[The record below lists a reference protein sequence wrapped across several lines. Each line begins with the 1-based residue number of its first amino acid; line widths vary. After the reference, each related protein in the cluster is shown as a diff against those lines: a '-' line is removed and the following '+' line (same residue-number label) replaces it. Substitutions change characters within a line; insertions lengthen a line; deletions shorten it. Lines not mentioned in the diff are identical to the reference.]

1 MYPTF
6 DLDRLLAVP
15 RQDVVGLIHECGA
28 DVARR
33 HPEPGWGRQ
42 HEYVRTIG
50 TALEAAAGGARPDV
64 PRDVPPS
71 WLAPVTRRWVE
82 MLSSTFTWH
91 APFLAV
97 RALERLGA
105 VTLAADRSY
114 VLAFVGGSGAQ
125 SGGRSR
131 VDLLREDPELLDRGF
146 WPMFE
151 TEGGGQV
158 SLTNVDKFAGAEHTW
173 QGDVLRL
180 VAEGDIDRQR
190 VLDACLSALV
200 GDLGAFQAGWFSR
213 TFRALEPDVA
223 ELGSRQPRL
232 LDLVRSLVPA
242 TVTFAVRA
250 LRDVET
256 AGLLDDD
263 ALLEG
268 VGPATGARSKA
279 TALAALRLLDTV
291 SRRRPDRAS
300 EVVLAVRPA
309 LEHAHRDVRDRAAGL
324 VGLVGKATRE
334 VPTALPAVLPTEGGA
349 DRVPTGGAPAGPGL
363 PASPVPSGPAVATRV
378 PVRPTSPPESADP
391 VVDGELVERTAALL
405 EDAGDALE
413 IEQVLAAFARSTD
426 LGVLEPLRRRARA
439 VHRRVAEG
447 WTVNGRVRGHVA
459 RLVLVALGEP
469 AEAPVSS
476 EDPAFLV
483 GRMDEVAEVL
493 GGASP
498 PFVLL
503 ATPTRG
509 PWVEP
514 VVLVARLLAASDAP
528 RPLDLVAAL
537 LRLAPDG
544 RPDALSAWER
554 AGRPD
559 DELTVAVR
567 YALGGARPDTTLLH
581 ESLPRGTRGLWV
593 AAARARDPLGSDHL
607 LRAVGIEGPGRS
619 EPLDVRVELRAVA
632 QWPATQV
639 SFAVG
644 DPSDDQTPTARPS
657 GLDEPTSV
665 RGVVRPGAEDLGDWL
680 GWYATVWPH
689 DAEHH
694 LLVGAHAV
702 LSSGWG
708 SAVRH
713 DAPRVLDLLL
723 THPGRLGRLA
733 ALTVVAGLASY
744 DGDHRVRAADL
755 FEDVLATGR
764 VSVRDLADAL
774 VVLAPWCVTT
784 RWGPGLGLAAEVSD
798 DARRWVVEV
807 LTLALPGIDT
817 RTRGVH
823 ALVERLVDES
833 RAAGVVVADEDG
845 ALAAWARGFTATS
858 RAGRL
863 AEELLAR

>member
-1 MYPTF
+1 MHSTL
-6 DLDRLLAVP
+6 DLDRLLAAP
-15 RQDVVGLIHECGA
+15 REDVLGLLHEGGA

-50 TALEAAAGGARPDV
+50 TALETVAEGARPNV

-114 VLAFVGGSGAQ
+114 VLAFVGGAGAQ

-131 VDLLREDPELLDRGF
+131 FDVLREDPELLDRGF

-158 SLTNVDKFAGAEHTW
+158 SLTNVDKFADAEHTW

-180 VAEGDIDRQR
+180 VAEGEVDRQR
-190 VLDACLSALV
+190 VLDACLSALA

-213 TFRALEPDVA
+213 TFRALEPDAA
-223 ELGSRQPRL
+223 ELASRQPRL

-242 TVTFAVRA
+242 TVTFAVGA

-263 ALLEG
+263 ALLDG

-300 EVVLAVRPA
+300 EVEPAVRPA
-309 LEHAHRDVRDRAAGL
+309 LEHAHRDVRDRATGL
-324 VGLVGKATRE
+324 VGLVTGEAPA
-334 VPTALPAVLPTEGGA
+334 VLPAVLPTEGGA
-349 DRVPTGGAPAGPGL
+349 ERAPTPTGGAAAGPGL
-363 PASPVPSGPAVATRV
+363 PAPPAPSVPAVATARV
-378 PVRPTSPPESADP
+378 PVRPTSPPAGAGP
-391 VVDGELVERTAALL
+391 VVAGELVERTAALL

-426 LGVLEPLRRRARA
+426 LSALEPLRRRARA
-439 VHRRVAEG
+439 VHRRCAEG
-447 WTVNGRVRGHVA
+447 RTANGRVRGHVA

-469 AEAPVSS
+469 VEVPASS

-483 GRMDEVAEVL
+483 GRVDEVAEVL
-493 GGASP
+493 SGAAP

-514 VVLVARLLAASDAP
+514 AALVGRLLAASDAP

-544 RPDALSAWER
+544 RPGALSAWER

-567 YALGGARPDTTLLH
+567 YALGGVGPAEVLLH
-581 ESLPRGTRGLWV
+581 EALARGTRGLWV
-593 AAARARDPLGSDHL
+593 AAARARDPL
-607 LRAVGIEGPGRS
+607 
-619 EPLDVRVELRAVA
+619 DVRVELRATA
-632 QWPATQV
+632 RWPATQV
-639 SFAVG
+639 AFVVG
-644 DPSDDQTPTARPS
+644 EPSVDPTPAARPS

-665 RGVVRPGAEDLGDWL
+665 GGVVRPGSEDLGDWL

-689 DAEHH
+689 DAEH
-694 LLVGAHAV
+694 LLCEGAHAV
-702 LSSGWG
+702 LSSAWG

-744 DGDHRVRAADL
+744 DVDHRVRAADL

-764 VSVRDLADAL
+764 ASVRDLADAL
-774 VVLAPWCVTT
+774 VALAPWCVTT

-798 DARRWVVEV
+798 DARRGVVEV

-833 RAAGVVVADEDG
+833 RAAGVADDDQDG
-845 ALAAWARGFTATS
+845 ELARWARGFTATS

-863 AEELLAR
+863 ARELFAR

>member
-1 MYPTF
+1 MHPIF
-6 DLDRLLAVP
+6 DLDRLLAAP
-15 RQDVVGLIHECGA
+15 REDVLGLLHECGA

-42 HEYVRTIG
+42 HEYVRSIG
-50 TALEAAAGGARPDV
+50 IALEAATEGARPDV
-64 PRDVPPS
+64 PRDVPPA

-114 VLAFVGGSGAQ
+114 VLAFVGGAGAQ

-131 VDLLREDPELLDRGF
+131 VDVLRDDPELLDRGF

-190 VLDACLSALV
+190 VLDACLSALA

-213 TFRALEPDVA
+213 TFRALGPDAA

-242 TVTFAVRA
+242 TVTLAVGA
-250 LRDVET
+250 LRDVEA

-263 ALLEG
+263 ALLDG
-268 VGPATGARSKA
+268 VGPATGARSKS

-300 EVVLAVRPA
+300 ELVPAVRPA
-309 LEHAHRDVRDRAAGL
+309 LEHAHRDVRDRATGL
-324 VGLVGKATRE
+324 VGLVGE
-334 VPTALPAVLPTEGGA
+334 VRGEVSAALPAVLPTAGGT
-349 DRVPTGGAPAGPGL
+349 DRAPTGGAPAGPGL
-363 PASPVPSGPAVATRV
+363 PAPLAPSVPAATTRV
-378 PVRPTSPPESADP
+378 PVRPTSLPGSADP

-426 LGVLEPLRRRARA
+426 LSALEPLRRRARA
-439 VHRRVAEG
+439 VHRKVAEG
-447 WTVNGRVRGHVA
+447 WTTNGRVRGHVA

-469 AEAPVSS
+469 AEVPASS

-493 GGASP
+493 GGAAP

-514 VVLVARLLAASDAP
+514 VALVARLLAASDAP

-544 RPDALSAWER
+544 RPYALSAWER

-559 DELTVAVR
+559 DEPTVAVR
-567 YALGGARPDTTLLH
+567 YALGGAAPDTTLLDGV
-581 ESLPRGTRGLWV
+581 LARGTRGLWV
-593 AAARARDPLGSDHL
+593 AAARAREPLGSDHL

-619 EPLDVRVELRAVA
+619 EPLDVRAELRAVG
-632 QWPATQV
+632 QWPVTQV

-644 DPSDDQTPTARPS
+644 DPSVDPTAAARPS
-657 GLDEPTSV
+657 EVDEPTSV
-665 RGVVRPGAEDLGDWL
+665 GGVVRPGSEDLGDWL

-689 DAEHH
+689 DAEHL

-713 DAPRVLDLLL
+713 DAPQVLDVLR

-744 DGDHRVRAADL
+744 DVDHRVRAADL

-774 VVLAPWCVTT
+774 VALAPWCVTT
-784 RWGPGLGLAAEVSD
+784 RWGPGLGVAAEVSD
-798 DARRWVVEV
+798 DARRGVVDV
-807 LTLALPGIDT
+807 LTLALPRIDT

-833 RAAGVVVADEDG
+833 RAAGVVVADQDG
-845 ALAAWARGFTATS
+845 ELARWARGFTATS